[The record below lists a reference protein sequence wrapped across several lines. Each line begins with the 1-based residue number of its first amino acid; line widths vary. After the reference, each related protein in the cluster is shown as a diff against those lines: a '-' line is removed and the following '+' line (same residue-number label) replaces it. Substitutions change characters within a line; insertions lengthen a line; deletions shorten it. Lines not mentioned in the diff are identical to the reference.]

1 MILTLTRAH
10 NYYIHDGRF
19 QGKEGTCPAWGGKCP
34 AAETDGAWSDNPGDG
49 GHDSSSRS
57 FVEICRRRRRSI
69 GPTCVRLFAV
79 AKRPTDGEAIR
90 RRRDE
95 SVGRRRP
102 RQLADDAR
110 CVSDSAPVRRE
121 RILSHGYL
129 HSLPENYHGDICPWL
144 RPRTASG
151 YRVWVFSLGSEW
163 RTIT

>member
-19 QGKEGTCPAWGGKCP
+19 QGKEGTCPGWGGKCP

-57 FVEICRRRRRSI
+57 FVEICRRRRRRSI

-79 AKRPTDGEAIR
+79 AKRPTDSEAIR

-110 CVSDSAPVRRE
+110 CVSESAPWTHFV
-121 RILSHGYL
+121 
-129 HSLPENYHGDICPWL
+129 
-144 RPRTASG
+144 PRTPPLTPRKLPWGHLPMATAPHG
-151 YRVWVFSLGSEW
+151 FGL
-163 RTIT
+163 